1 MKTASQLP
9 PSAGLLLIPHPCGAC
24 AGATT
29 GEFLCPASPISLTF
43 GEWLMPSSKAPRR
56 VIASYGE
63 ERQRS
68 MRASDAAISEQN
80 G

>member
-1 MKTASQLP
+1 MTFPAPMAGRADLHIEPSFKTASQLP

-29 GEFLCPASPISLTF
+29 GEFLESRLTHF
-43 GEWLMPSSKAPRR
+43 AHFW
-56 VIASYGE
+56 
-63 ERQRS
+63 Q
-68 MRASDAAISEQN
+68 DAAISEQN